1 MLAPES
7 LKGETN
13 KRNPPAGPTPA
24 GLTVRNETMTI
35 RDQQRRR
42 KSWRTGAAFL
52 TINDGGQ
59 VVVEVRDNDGYTHV
73 DVVRAAN
80 QVSVGLQL
88 GRVLA
93 SDKIKFAED
102 YTTDPQALEICRE
115 LT

>member
-1 MLAPES
+1 ME
-7 LKGETN
+7 
-13 KRNPPAGPTPA
+13 
-24 GLTVRNETMTI
+24 NETMTI
-35 RDQQRRR
+35 RDQLRRR

-52 TINDGGQ
+52 SINDGGQ